1 MLTAIVQAAISSF
14 HGAEFT
20 WLEKCP
26 VCGGPVQGYDTR
38 TKKYAVIRDGT
49 EERAITVRVK
59 RFTCRKCNRL
69 CNACEPFYP
78 GTRIGSLVV
87 DLFYTFSATMP
98 ASRAARLIDAMG
110 IRVDRTSW
118 KNYTG
123 RPVPEIPTMEIF
135 GMRLPSSVLT
145 LSNIAARIPDG
156 GRVEGIEAL
165 AACGYPSMFRPETG
179 TVEMKVQEEPARVT
193 ASPLH
198 HGLQAE
204 PAKQQAET
212 GSS

>member
-1 MLTAIVQAAISSF
+1 
-14 HGAEFT
+14 
-20 WLEKCP
+20 
-26 VCGGPVQGYDTR
+26 
-38 TKKYAVIRDGT
+38 
-49 EERAITVRVK
+49 
-59 RFTCRKCNRL
+59 
-69 CNACEPFYP
+69 
-78 GTRIGSLVV
+78 VV
-87 DLFYTFSATMP
+87 DLFYTFSSNMP

-123 RPVPEIPTMEIF
+123 RPVPEIQTMEIF

-156 GRVEGIEAL
+156 GSVEGTEAL
-165 AACGYPSMFRPETG
+165 AACGYPSMFRTG
-179 TVEMKVQEEPARVT
+179 TGTGAVKVQEEPVRVT
-193 ASPLH
+193 SRPLG

-204 PAKQQAET
+204 SAKQQAET